1 MIARLLA
8 LLVCFTPTLARA
20 DGDAETIRKAID
32 KGLRRLEQG
41 SANYI
46 KNRNCFS
53 CHHQALTL
61 AAFQSAQTRGFM
73 IDAERIKAQVDFTV
87 NTFKPKLERIIKGES
102 VPGGNTMTA
111 YALFTL
117 ETTGYAADETTAA
130 LVQFLLVRQKPD
142 GSFPALAQRP
152 PTEGSAFTNAAL
164 ALRALQVYG
173 SAKEMKDDKL
183 RERIDKAFDKGREW
197 LLANKPK
204 NTEDRLF
211 HLRGLVVAKV
221 EQTVIDAARDAMLK
235 EQRDDGSWAQLPDL
249 AGDAYATGAVLVALR
264 QAGVK
269 ASDPAYRKGAQFLLR
284 TQKDDGS
291 WFVQTRSK
299 PVQIFFDNGD
309 PGGKSQFISFAATGW
324 AVLALLETC
333 PAR

>member
-8 LLVCFTPTLARA
+8 LLVCLLPAQVHA
-20 DGDAETIRKAID
+20 DGDAEAVRKAID
-32 KGLRRLEQG
+32 RGLRRLEQG

-46 KNRNCFS
+46 KNRQCFS

-61 AAFQSAQTRGFM
+61 AALHSAKARGFPV
-73 IDAERIKAQVDFTV
+73 DGERIKAQIDFTV
-87 NTFKPKLERIIKGES
+87 NTFKPKRERVSKGEA
-102 VPGGNTMTA
+102 VAGGNTMSA

-117 ETTGYAADETTAA
+117 EASGYPADDTTGA
-130 LVQFLLVRQKPD
+130 LVQYLLARQKAD

-152 PTEGSAFTNAAL
+152 PTEGSAFTNTSL

-173 SAKEMKDDKL
+173 SAAEIKDEKQ

-204 NTEDRLF
+204 NTEDRMF

-221 EQTVIDAARDAMLK
+221 DQAVIDAAREMLLK
-235 EQRDDGSWAQLPDL
+235 EQREDGSWSQLPDL
-249 AGDAYATGAVLVALR
+249 MGDAYATGGVLMSLR

-269 ASDPAYRKGAQFLLR
+269 PSDPAFRKGVQFLIR
-284 TQKDDGS
+284 TQKEDGS
-291 WFVQTRSK
+291 WFVETRSK

-333 PAR
+333 AEK